1 MPLTRP
7 AAGGEFRWRNSFLV
21 MSIKEKELDILNNSF
36 IQSGQEEAMKEFV
49 YTIKD
54 ELGIHARPAGMLAKL
69 AAGYK
74 SRILICCNDREV
86 DVKRIMGVMSLGVKQ
101 GQKIMLKA
109 EGEDE
114 EEAGE
119 ALRKFMDENL

>member
-1 MPLTRP
+1 
-7 AAGGEFRWRNSFLV
+7 
-21 MSIKEKELDILNNSF
+21 
-36 IQSGQEEAMKEFV
+36 
-49 YTIKD
+49 
-54 ELGIHARPAGMLAKL
+54 
-69 AAGYK
+69 
-74 SRILICCNDREV
+74 
-86 DVKRIMGVMSLGVKQ
+86 MGLGVKQ